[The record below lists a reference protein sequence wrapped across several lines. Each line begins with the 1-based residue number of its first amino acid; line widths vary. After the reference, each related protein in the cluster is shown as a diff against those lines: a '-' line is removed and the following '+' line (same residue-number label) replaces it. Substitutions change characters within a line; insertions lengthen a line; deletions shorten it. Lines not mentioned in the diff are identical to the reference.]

1 MRTIEFHVDPVDLQ
15 TTEQELYKLYGPEG
29 IHKLHQ
35 ALGRLVTY
43 CNDHED
49 AIQILAGIPRRPV
62 TYDRVTIF
70 FNKRDMEFVAR
81 YVNTVSNHRFT
92 IGAVYRGSLPGEELK
107 PCEWSFHS

>member
-1 MRTIEFHVDPVDLQ
+1 MRTIEFRVDPVDLR

-43 CNDHED
+43 CPN
-49 AIQILAGIPRRPV
+49 

-70 FNKRDMEFVAR
+70 FNKRDMEFMAG